1 MSLSLVSTVTVG
13 AGGAASIDFTSIA
26 GTATDLVIL
35 LSGRSL
41 ATYAGDLFDLKVNGS
56 STGYTYRN
64 LRGNG
69 SSAASGNGGTA
80 TYIRGYAVPGNTATA
95 NTFGNVA
102 ITIPNYSG
110 SIAKSFSFDGVGE
123 DNASSADAGIVA
135 GGWSET
141 SAITSIALTAAGG
154 NWAQYSTAS
163 LYTITKGSG
172 GATTSP

>member
-1 MSLSLVSTVTVG
+1 MTMTLVETVTVG
-13 AGGAASIDFTSIA
+13 SGGQAAIEFTSIA

-56 STGYTYRN
+56 SSGYTYRN

-69 SSAASGNGGTA
+69 STAASGNGGTA
-80 TYIRGYAVPGNTATA
+80 TYIRGYAIPGNTATA
-95 NTFGNVA
+95 STFGNVA

-110 SIAKSFSFDGVGE
+110 STAKSFSFDGVGE
-123 DNASSADAGIVA
+123 NNATDADAGIVA
-135 GGWSET
+135 GAWSET

-172 GATTSP
+172 GATVS